1 MVIIPQ
7 LTKEI
12 SKSKP
17 QPKMKNFALW
27 FFVVLSVLIQ
37 KLHTLKLYNL
47 EKRNLL
53 FKEVWY

>member
-12 SKSKP
+12 SKLKP